1 MHVITFPLLIILT
14 GIIIDW
20 IRFRPERVA
29 AVTPATSR
37 WRPRALSACS
47 DTLNAKEQSFSM
59 SPIHLTPSQNRDG
72 ACGKSLIRMMEN
84 KNHLNTKSNND
95 NKDKVP
101 RKRHF
106 GNRACVCAVASANS
120 DSLWPHGLQPTRL
133 LCPWDS
139 PGKNTGVGCHS
150 LLQEIFTTQESNQC
164 LLSLL

>member
-1 MHVITFPLLIILT
+1 MHPVLLVQDMHVITFPLLIILT
-14 GIIIDW
+14 GITIDW

-84 KNHLNTKSNND
+84 KNHLNTKSNTD

-120 DSLWPHGLQPTRL
+120 DSL
-133 LCPWDS
+133 
-139 PGKNTGVGCHS
+139 
-150 LLQEIFTTQESNQC
+150 
-164 LLSLL
+164 

>member
-1 MHVITFPLLIILT
+1 MHVFTFPLLIILT

-37 WRPRALSACS
+37 WRPRALSACA
-47 DTLNAKEQSFSM
+47 DALNAKEQSFSM
-59 SPIHLTPSQNRDG
+59 SPIHLTPSQNRDA

-84 KNHLNTKSNND
+84 KNHVNPKSNND

-120 DSLWPHGLQPTRL
+120 LCDPMDFSPPGSSAHGL
-133 LCPWDS
+133 
-139 PGKNTGVGCHS
+139 
-150 LLQEIFTTQESNQC
+150 LQARTLEWVAILSSRRSSRPRNQTNV
-164 LLSLL
+164 S